1 MLTTSSCRT
10 YSKRQP
16 KVTIVSQVRKLP
28 CDTLALIVI
37 NGFLQS
43 LIVVQHKVK
52 HVTDDQ

>member
-1 MLTTSSCRT
+1 MLTTNSCRI

-16 KVTIVSQVRKLP
+16 KVTVVSQVLKLP
-28 CDTLALIVI
+28 CNTLALIVI

-52 HVTDDQ
+52 SVMDAQ